1 MMSTVMTDRITRLE
15 ISRFQLKSRSR
26 RADGALLRVWF
37 DETVFGISELMPWT
51 SLGDPSLET
60 LIGELRAGR
69 FELRLIDRAL
79 AMARIEADA
88 RKKQEP
94 LFAVPVENHFLAM
107 GQGPLAPG
115 DWLDIRRRGFSAVK
129 IKISKATEL
138 SAMLAMAPSWIGNLR
153 LRLDMNAKAGADE
166 LLVELDRLP
175 ILVRD
180 RIDFIEDPIPFD
192 SAAWREFSRR
202 SGIRL
207 MLDREGA
214 ELSVD
219 EKIECFRSGV
229 VGGFVHKPG
238 WSTDDEALALAK
250 AGAPV
255 VVTSLLGHPV
265 GQLHAA
271 RVASLLPPSLGAP
284 TVHGCFSHIAYDQG
298 VEFKYL
304 QTAGPKILPM
314 LWPAEALMKVKW
326 EGL

>member
-1 MMSTVMTDRITRLE
+1 MKSTVMTDRITRLE
-15 ISRFQLKSRSR
+15 ISRFQLKARSR

-37 DETVFGISELMPWT
+37 GETVFGLSELMPWPN
-51 SLGDPSLET
+51 LGDPSLET

-88 RKKQEP
+88 RERQGP
-94 LFAVPVENHFLAM
+94 LFAAPVENHFLVV
-107 GQGPLAPG
+107 GPGPLAPG
-115 DWLDIRRRGFSAVK
+115 NWLDIRRRGFSAVK
-129 IKISKATEL
+129 IKISNVADLAPT
-138 SAMLAMAPSWIGNLR
+138 LAMAPSWIGNLQ
-153 LRLDMNAKAGADE
+153 LRLDMNATAEADE
-166 LLVELDRLP
+166 LLLALDRLP
-175 ILVRD
+175 VLIRD
-180 RIDFIEDPIPFD
+180 RIEFIEDPIPFD
-192 SAAWREFSRR
+192 MVEWREFSRR

-207 MLDREGA
+207 MLDREGV

-219 EKIECFRSGV
+219 EKIEFFRSGV

-238 WSTDDEALALAK
+238 WSIDDEALALAR
-250 AGAPV
+250 AGAQV

-271 RVASLLPPSLGAP
+271 RVASLLAPGFGAP

-304 QTAGPKILPM
+304 QTAGPKLLPM
-314 LWPAEALMKVKW
+314 LWPTEALMKIKW
-326 EGL
+326 ERL

>member
-26 RADGALLRVWF
+26 RADGALLRAWF
-37 DETVFGISELMPWT
+37 GETVFGLSELMPWA

-60 LIGELRAGR
+60 LVGELRAGR
-69 FELRLIDRAL
+69 FESHLICRAL

-88 RKKQEP
+88 REKQEP
-94 LFAVPVENHFLAM
+94 LFTAPVENHFLAM

-129 IKISKATEL
+129 IKISEATEL
-138 SAMLAMAPSWIGNLR
+138 SAMLAMAPSWIGSLR
-153 LRLDMNAKAGADE
+153 LRLDMNARAGAEE

-175 ILVRD
+175 VLVRD
-180 RIDFIEDPIPFD
+180 RIEFLEDPIPFD
-192 SAAWREFSRR
+192 SVTWREFSRR

-219 EKIECFRSGV
+219 DKIEFFRSGV

-238 WSTDDEALALAK
+238 WSTDDEALTLAK

-271 RVASLLPPSLGAP
+271 RVAGLLTPRLGAP

-304 QTAGPKILPM
+304 QTAGPKLLPM
-314 LWPAEALMKVKW
+314 LWPGEALMKIKW
-326 EGL
+326 ERL